1 MIRQFM
7 RQLVRSVPGD
17 NLVFYFF
24 NISWLRLQQN
34 TKSVNIKFQRRDLT
48 SAKKSHPSSNGFGE
62 IFALNL
68 IKQNVT
74 YFSLIF
80 LTQN

>member
-1 MIRQFM
+1 M
-7 RQLVRSVPGD
+7 RQRSVSGD

-34 TKSVNIKFQRRDLT
+34 TKSVNIKLERRDLT
-48 SAKKSHPSSNGFGE
+48 AAQKIYPFPDGFGE

-68 IKQNVT
+68 IKENVT
-74 YFSLIF
+74 YFYFIF